1 MFLTRFLLVASL
13 CIAAP
18 LTALAAA
25 DETNQCVAGAAWN
38 GGTDGLGGKAAG
50 VYNEGTTNGMYADYI
65 VYFKNAES
73 TIKTGC
79 DDEVKTMVDA
89 INNIQ
94 GNLRG
99 ILMFATADGTGD
111 SGNNKTYSRERL
123 DTVEKALK
131 DGGVNASL
139 LGCKVNE
146 GDKDSKNVCAKF
158 YLGDAPWDDED
169 SHFERRAVYIFLI
182 YKGDLIVNAGADICN
197 QDMKNALSSLKDKL
211 QGYSDSDKARTKLEE
226 LQNFCNGLSSGKEDQ
241 AKIDEFEAMFKAM
254 VEAMPEGLK
263 NEAFYTN
270 TILQLKIARANKLYT
285 DLVLTEGSVWKNADG
300 TFNYHRLIA
309 DSAAGVVL
317 GTAGGLL
324 SSHLIKKAQ
333 IKEGFEDLQCTIG
346 GQLVANWG
354 DQFLPTMTV
363 AP

>member
-18 LTALAAA
+18 LTVLAETNTAGQCVSGSEMGISNPIEDNGNKITPQYAMHFDTGKHDVPAACVAEVNAMFEQIKAKKEAGLINGVLLFASTDTVGGA
-25 DETNQCVAGAAWN
+25 DENDELSTKRLKTAKDKLQSIDI
-38 GGTDGLGGKAAG
+38 TD
-50 VYNEGTTNGMYADYI
+50 
-65 VYFKNAES
+65 
-73 TIKTGC
+73 IKTEFFLGESAWPT
-79 DDEVKTMVDA
+79 DNV
-89 INNIQ
+89 
-94 GNLRG
+94 
-99 ILMFATADGTGD
+99 ADWQ
-111 SGNNKTYSRERL
+111 K
-123 DTVEKALK
+123 
-131 DGGVNASL
+131 
-139 LGCKVNE
+139 
-146 GDKDSKNVCAKF
+146 
-158 YLGDAPWDDED
+158 
-169 SHFERRAVYIFLI
+169 RAVYIFFT
-182 YKGDLIVNAGADICN
+182 DTSAAQNVVNDVDICSDTVRDAISTLEAN
-197 QDMKNALSSLKDKL
+197 LKNYKANVSNAQGKLAELKSFCGNARSNVTQNDIDIFEQKLADLLNALPPDLGTREGFAS
-211 QGYSDSDKARTKLEE
+211 E
-226 LQNFCNGLSSGKEDQ
+226 LSTL
-241 AKIDEFEAMFKAM
+241 
-254 VEAMPEGLK
+254 
-263 NEAFYTN
+263 T
-270 TILQLKIARANKLYT
+270 LQLKIARANKLYT

>member
-18 LTALAAA
+18 LTALA
-25 DETNQCVAGAAWN
+25 ETNTVDQCVSGSQMGN
-38 GGTDGLGGKAAG
+38 P
-50 VYNEGTTNGMYADYI
+50 I
-65 VYFKNAES
+65 
-73 TIKTGC
+73 TIKDGDNQITPQYAMHFDTGKYA
-79 DDEVKTMVDA
+79 VPDA
-89 INNIQ
+89 C
-94 GNLRG
+94 
-99 ILMFATADGTGD
+99 
-111 SGNNKTYSRERL
+111 
-123 DTVEKALK
+123 VEKVNNMFEQIKAKKDAGLIDGVLLFASTDTMGSTANNVDLSTNRLNTAKDKLK
-131 DGGVNASL
+131 SIGIPETDITTKFF
-139 LGCKVNE
+139 LGESAWPTN
-146 GDKDSKNVCAKF
+146 N
-158 YLGDAPWDDED
+158 DADWQK
-169 SHFERRAVYIFLI
+169 RAVYIFFTNTSAAQNVVNDVDICSKTVRDAIIGLETKLNA
-182 YKGDLIVNAGADICN
+182 YKGDVGTAKEKLADLKSFCGEGRSNVGQGDIGDFEQKLAALMNALPAGLGTQAGFEN
-197 QDMKNALSSLKDKL
+197 ELSSL
-211 QGYSDSDKARTKLEE
+211 T
-226 LQNFCNGLSSGKEDQ
+226 
-241 AKIDEFEAMFKAM
+241 
-254 VEAMPEGLK
+254 
-263 NEAFYTN
+263 
-270 TILQLKIARANKLYT
+270 LQLKIARANKLYT